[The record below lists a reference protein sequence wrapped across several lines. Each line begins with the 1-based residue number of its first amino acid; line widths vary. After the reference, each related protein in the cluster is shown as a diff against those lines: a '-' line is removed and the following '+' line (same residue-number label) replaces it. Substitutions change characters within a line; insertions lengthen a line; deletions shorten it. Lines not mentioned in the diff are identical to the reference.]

1 MTSPKNRNKDSA
13 QIWAD
18 IKSAFLFFN
27 IFAKIFVYMHYE
39 KKIFENGMKAIVI
52 PMENTSAVTLL
63 VLIGT
68 GSRYESKNINGIS
81 HFLEHLFFKGTKSR
95 PSPGEIASALDKIG
109 AVYNAFTSKE
119 LTGFWVKS
127 AYSDFDV
134 SLDIVSDILLE
145 PLFKEEE
152 IERER
157 GVILQEKNMR
167 EDMPPAKADE
177 VLENVLYGDTPLGW
191 DVIGTEESIK
201 SIGRNQILDYLK
213 NHYIGPNAV
222 VIVAGNVDKNK
233 TFSDLEKKF
242 KRMPEGK
249 AKDAEKEKD
258 FQESPRIKLIDKKTD
273 QMHFAM
279 AVRAY
284 DIFDERKYPLSLLAT
299 VMGGNMSSRLWMEI
313 REKLGLAYYISSANE
328 YYADAGYMAV
338 KAGVPHEDLA
348 VVLEKIADA
357 FKGIRDKGVS
367 EKELKDAKSFTRGR
381 LALSLESSDEVAMFC
396 GEQELLTKKILQ
408 PEEILE
414 KIEKVSGN
422 DILNIG
428 RDILKPEK
436 INLVAIGQHKDISAK
451 TQLYNNLF
459 AKL

>member
-1 MTSPKNRNKDSA
+1 
-13 QIWAD
+13 
-18 IKSAFLFFN
+18 
-27 IFAKIFVYMHYE
+27 MHYE

-63 VLIGT
+63 VLVGT

-157 GVILQEKNMR
+157 SVILQEKNMR

-177 VLENVLYGDTPLGW
+177 VLENVLYRDAPLGW

-213 NHYIGPNAV
+213 NHYIGPNAI
-222 VIVAGNVDKNK
+222 VIVAGNVDKIK

-284 DIFDERKYPLSLLAT
+284 DIFDERKYPLGLLAT

-313 REKLGLAYYISSANE
+313 REKLGLAYYVGSEGDQYSDVGYLGIR
-328 YYADAGYMAV
+328 AGI
-338 KAGVPHEDLA
+338 PHEKLA
-348 VVLEKIADA
+348 KVLEKITEIIGKIRQ
-357 FKGIRDKGVS
+357 KGIS

-381 LALSLESSDEVAMFC
+381 FALSLESSDEVAVFL
-396 GEQELLTKKILQ
+396 GEQELLLKKILQ
-408 PEEILE
+408 PKEILK
-414 KIEKVSGN
+414 KIEKVSRN
-422 DILNIG
+422 DIMKAGTDVFNSS
-428 RDILKPEK
+428 KS
-436 INLVAIGQHKDISAK
+436 NLVAIGQHQDIKAK
-451 TQLYNNLF
+451 EQLYKKIFN
-459 AKL
+459 KI